1 MAATSGDGD
10 DALARALAWVDEG
23 RAVAIATVV
32 NTWGSSPRPPGS
44 LLAVSGDGAFF
55 GSVSGGCIET
65 DVVEKAQAVIA
76 GGRPLLLDY
85 GVSDKQAWDVGL
97 ACGGE
102 IRVFVER
109 LDDPAMWRGLRDRR
123 PAALVT
129 DLVAGRHAVLRPGAA
144 ADGDLAPAA
153 DTLTQAREAL
163 LRDRSTPL
171 DDPAGPVFVRTFNP
185 PLRMFIVGAVHIAQE
200 LAPMAARAGFAVTVA
215 DPRDSYA
222 TEERFPGVHVVR
234 GLPDGILEQ
243 MAPDHRTAVVA
254 LSHNTMFDD
263 PALLVALDSDAFYI
277 GALGSRRTHAKR
289 LDRLRVSVEDESALG
304 RIHAPIG
311 LDLGGREA
319 AEVAVAILAE
329 VIAARH
335 GKDARAADDL
345 RAIA

>member
-1 MAATSGDGD
+1 MPGTNQD
-10 DALARALAWVDEG
+10 DALARALAWLDEG
-23 RAVAIATVV
+23 RNVAIATVV

-44 LLAVSGDGAFF
+44 LLAVSADGAFF

-65 DVVEKAQAVIA
+65 DVVEKAQGVIA
-76 GGRPLLLDY
+76 DGQPLLLDY
-85 GVSDKQAWDVGL
+85 GISDKQAWDVGL

-109 LDDPAMWRGLRDRR
+109 IDDPDLWRRLDAER
-123 PAALVT
+123 PAALLT
-129 DLVAGRHAVLRPGAA
+129 DLENGRHAVVRPDTEPSGE
-144 ADGDLAPAA
+144 LQPAA
-153 DTLTQAREAL
+153 ETLTSARQA
-163 LRDRSTPL
+163 LRSDRSTPIE
-171 DDPAGPVFVRTFNP
+171 DPNGTVFARTFNP
-185 PLRMFIVGAVHIAQE
+185 PLRMFIIGAVHIAQE
-200 LAPMAARAGFAVTVA
+200 LAPMAARAGFEVTVA

-222 TEERFPGVHVVR
+222 TEERFPGVTLIR
-234 GLPDGILEQ
+234 GLPDNALED

-254 LSHNTMFDD
+254 LTHNTMFDD

-289 LDRLRVSVEDESALG
+289 LDRLKISVDDETVLD

-319 AEVAVAILAE
+319 PEVAVAILAE

-335 GKDARAADDL
+335 GKISASP
-345 RAIA
+345 